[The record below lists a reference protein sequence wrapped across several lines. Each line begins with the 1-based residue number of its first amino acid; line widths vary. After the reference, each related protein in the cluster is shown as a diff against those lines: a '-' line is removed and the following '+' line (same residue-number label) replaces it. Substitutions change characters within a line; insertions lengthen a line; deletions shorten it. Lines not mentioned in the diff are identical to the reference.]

1 MADARGI
8 MEKILELADNPETL
22 RNPKGIYFT
31 VTEPSDVLMDA
42 FKEEGINLLNIK
54 REATFFAPN
63 EVLERFRK
71 EVEE

>member
-1 MADARGI
+1 MADAKGI
-8 MEKILELADNPETL
+8 MERILELADNPETL

-31 VTEPSDVLMDA
+31 VTEPSDVLMDV

-71 EVEE
+71 EAE

>member
-1 MADARGI
+1 MASAEAI

-31 VTEPSDVLMDA
+31 VTEPSDALMDV
-42 FKEEGINLLNIK
+42 FKEEGISLLNVK
-54 REATFFAPN
+54 REVTFFAPN

-71 EVEE
+71 EVE